1 MEDNKNLFYQ
11 RLRRYCLLQE
21 RCVLE
26 IKNKMRLMKID
37 TKHQEK
43 ALKYLI
49 TNDYINEER
58 FARALSRGKF
68 KKNCWGKIKIAYQLR
83 KKEISN
89 ENIKKGLEEIDNTE
103 YNTIL
108 ESLIE
113 KKKQEVKNKDIF
125 TKKGKISKFLIQK
138 GFEKDLVWDKIKKA
152 YK

>member
-1 MEDNKNLFYQ
+1 MEDNKNIFCQKLI
-11 RLRRYCLLQE
+11 RYCLLQE

-26 IKNKMRLMKID
+26 IKNKMNLMKID
-37 TKHQEK
+37 TKYQKKTLE
-43 ALKYLI
+43 YLM

-68 KKNCWGKIKIAYQLR
+68 KKNYWGKIKIAYQLR
-83 KKEISN
+83 KKKISN
-89 ENIKKGLEEIDNTE
+89 ENIKKGLEEIDNKE

-113 KKKQEVKNKDIF
+113 KKKQEIKNKDIF
-125 TKKGKISKFLIQK
+125 TKKGKISTFLIQK
-138 GFEKDLVWDKIKKA
+138 GFEKDLVWDKIKKL